1 MKSPLSLA
9 VGTLTALSLGI
20 AAHAQHYNQTN
31 LVSSSAGIAPVTDPL
46 LVDDWGL
53 ARASN
58 GAWWANDN
66 DTGVSTLY
74 NGAGAKN
81 PLVVTI
87 PPVDPTKSTKG
98 SPTGIIASGS
108 ATDFLIGSGQPA
120 RFVFATHDGG
130 IAAWNPNVG
139 ISQGASAPSTNAVM
153 VVKNTDGSSYTGL
166 TRGVINGKTFLYAA
180 NFTKERIDV
189 FDSAFHRVDLS
200 ENSDN
205 QFGFD
210 DLRNIHPNRPFIDNE
225 LPNHYSPFNV
235 QAIGP
240 NIVVAFG
247 LHVDGQ
253 NIAEGGPGL
262 GFVDVFSS
270 SGQLLTR
277 LEHNDSENAPWGITL
292 APLDFGRFSHDLL
305 VGQFGGGGSTPSA
318 GVIAAYDIATGKFEG
333 LLQDPSGKPIVIP
346 GIWAL
351 SPGNI
356 SPDNLDPAG
365 SPAAEV
371 HFTAR
376 NSGKGLF
383 GRFTAVPAELVE
395 GSSQ

>member
-31 LVSSSAGIAPVTDPL
+31 LVGSSPGIAPVTDPL

-58 GAWWANDN
+58 KSWWANDN

-87 PPVDPTKSTKG
+87 PPVDPQKSTKG
-98 SPTGIIASGS
+98 SPTGIISSGS
-108 ATDFLIGSGQPA
+108 TTDFLIGSGQA
-120 RFVFATHDGG
+120 AQFVFATHDGG
-130 IAAWNPNVG
+130 IAAWNPNVA
-139 ISQGASAPSTNAVM
+139 ISQGASAPSTNAVL
-153 VVKNTDGSSYTGL
+153 VVKNTDGSAYTGL
-166 TRGVINGKTFLYAA
+166 TSGVINGKTFLYAA
-180 NFTKERIDV
+180 NFTKERIDI

-210 DLRNIHPNRPFIDNE
+210 DLRNIRQNQPFIDNE
-225 LPNHYSPFNV
+225 LPAHYSPFNV

-253 NIAEGGPGL
+253 NIAQGGPGL
-262 GFVDVFSS
+262 GFVDIFSS

-277 LEHNDSENAPWGITL
+277 LEHNDNENAPWGITL
-292 APLDFGRFSHDLL
+292 APLDFGLFSHDLL
-305 VGQFGGGGSTPSA
+305 IGQFGG

-346 GIWAL
+346 GVWAL

-356 SPDNLDPAG
+356 TPDNLDPAG

-371 HFTAR
+371 YFSAR
-376 NSGKGLF
+376 NNGKGLF
-383 GRFTAVPAELVE
+383 GRLTAVSAELVE
-395 GSSQ
+395 GSAQ